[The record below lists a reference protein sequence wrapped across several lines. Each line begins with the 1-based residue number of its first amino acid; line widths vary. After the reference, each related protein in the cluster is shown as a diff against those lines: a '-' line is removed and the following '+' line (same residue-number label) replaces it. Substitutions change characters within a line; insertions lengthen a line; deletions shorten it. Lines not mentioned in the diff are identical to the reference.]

1 MTKKCKSC
9 QTDIDVKAKKCPN
22 CQADQRNW
30 IARHPILTGI
40 LVLILIGII
49 GGAVGSS
56 SPKKVGTTDQTINQG
71 TTPTQASDNAPKTQT
86 FKMGDKVD
94 LNGKTV
100 TVNSVAPY
108 TSNNQFMQPKNGN
121 KFVTVDIS
129 LTNTSK
135 DAFDYNVLDFRL
147 QDNQSYSYTNAATD
161 HEPYL
166 TTGALQPGQTTRG
179 FIDYEIPG
187 NNTPTQVVFTP
198 GFLST
203 SQIIITLTK

>member
-30 IARHPILTGI
+30 IARHPILNT
-40 LVLILIGII
+40 
-49 GGAVGSS
+49 
-56 SPKKVGTTDQTINQG
+56 
-71 TTPTQASDNAPKTQT
+71 PKTQT

-179 FIDYEIPG
+179 FIDYEIPA
-187 NNTPTQVVFTP
+187 NNTPSQVVFTP